1 VNKLVVYPEG
11 TDQPGYA
18 IEVANGFVARVV
30 GDIAERNLPD
40 AERVA
45 AILNAEVEKQIATP
59 IRCGSCG
66 EADNSKG
73 SHGIGRCKAL

>member
-1 VNKLVVYPEG
+1 MNKLIVYPDG

-30 GDIAERNLPD
+30 GDIAERNIPD

-45 AILNAEVEKQIATP
+45 GILNHEASKQIFL
-59 IRCGSCG
+59 RHW
-66 EADNSKG
+66 EE
-73 SHGIGRCKAL
+73 